1 MVGSSV
7 RVEERHSG
15 LSPGMETC
23 LGPLLF
29 KGLKNMW
36 VVGLVYP
43 LLPKV
48 IEVTS
53 DIMSVTGESPHEI
66 SSWAVLDLDK

>member
-1 MVGSSV
+1 M
-7 RVEERHSG
+7 RVEERHSR
-15 LSPGMETC
+15 LSPGMETY
-23 LGPLLF
+23 LGPPLF
-29 KGLKNMW
+29 KGLKKMW
-36 VVGLVYP
+36 VVGLAYP

-53 DIMSVTGESPHEI
+53 DTMSVAGQSPHES

>member
-1 MVGSSV
+1 M

-15 LSPGMETC
+15 LSPVMETY
-23 LGPLLF
+23 LSPLLF
-29 KGLKNMW
+29 KGLKNVW
-36 VVGLVYP
+36 VVGLAYP

-53 DIMSVTGESPHEI
+53 DTMSVTGESPRET
-66 SSWAVLDLDK
+66 SSWTILDLDK